1 MVNVTNDDVTPL
13 HADHMA
19 SEDAVASL
27 HDASLDLRG
36 ETLHYLDAGEGPAI
50 LFVHG
55 LLGSAQGWAHLV
67 DELEED
73 FRVVAPDLFGHGG
86 SAKPIGD
93 YSVAGHAATLR
104 DLLDRLGVEKA
115 TLVGHSLGGG
125 IALEFTYLFP
135 ERVERL
141 VLVASG
147 GLGRELSVLLRA
159 PTLPGMEFLLPLV
172 ASRWVRNPGTII
184 GRGLGQ
190 LGWQGSADAR
200 EAWRGFVSLGDA
212 ENRRAFLATARASID
227 AGGQSLTA
235 LPHLENIT
243 VPTLVVWGARDRL
256 IPPHHALEAGRRIPG
271 SRVEVFEQAGH
282 FPHLDEP
289 DRFARVLRRF
299 ITAPP
304 RSSRARRAVRRAP
317 AGDTSAQS
325 G

>member
-1 MVNVTNDDVTPL
+1 MVNVANDDVTFS
-13 HADHMA
+13 ADA
-19 SEDAVASL
+19 GGSEEGPEASL

-36 ETLHYLDAGEGPAI
+36 EILHYLDAGEGPAI
-50 LFVHG
+50 LFIHG

-73 FRVVAPDLFGHGG
+73 FRVIAPDLFGHGG

-104 DLLDRLGVEKA
+104 DLLDHLGIEKA

-125 IALEFTYLFP
+125 ISLEFTYLFP

-141 VLVASG
+141 VLVSSG

-159 PTLPGMEFLLPLV
+159 PTMPGMELVLPLL
-172 ASRWVRNPGTII
+172 ASRWVRDPGTII
-184 GRGLGQ
+184 GRGLGR

-212 ENRRAFLATARASID
+212 ESRRAFLATARASID
-227 AGGQSLTA
+227 SGGQSLTA
-235 LPHLENIT
+235 LPHLDNII

-271 SRVEVFEQAGH
+271 SRVEVFEKAGH

-299 ITAPP
+299 ITSP
-304 RSSRARRAVRRAP
+304 RAARSRRAARRPP
-317 AGDTSAQS
+317 ASDASAQS